1 MILYYIIIYYIILY
15 YVMLYYIH
23 GTINGD
29 INGHTYEW
37 RYSWGDNYRLTVMDI
52 NDFPRMIS
60 LYLEINGEYIHVYIY
75 IISMNGIL

>member
-1 MILYYIIIYYIILY
+1 
-15 YVMLYYIH
+15 MLYYIH